1 MITLDTR
8 TELILTIKIYDSS
21 FIGNTDS
28 VRISARK
35 SSVI

>member
-21 FIGNTDS
+21 FIGNTEFQLES
-28 VRISARK
+28 RP
-35 SSVI
+35 